1 MTTEPQ
7 VRRGVALSCRNAT
20 TAEELRTHWDIRH
33 QVFVVEQT
41 VFVDTDEDAYD
52 ADSRTVHVVG
62 YVGDRAAGAVRLYPL
77 AQGTRWQGDRLAVLA
92 DDRAAG
98 LGGPLVRHAVAT
110 AAALGGTHMVAH
122 IQLPNV
128 RFFEHLGW
136 SRDGEIE
143 MYVGIEHQPMIIR
156 WA

>member
-1 MTTEPQ
+1 
-7 VRRGVALSCRNAT
+7 
-20 TAEELRTHWDIRH
+20 LRTHWDIRH
-33 QVFVVEQT
+33 QVFVVEQA
-41 VFVDTDEDAYD
+41 VFVGTDEDAYD

-77 AQGTRWQGDRLAVLA
+77 DTAEGPGRWQGDRLAVLA

-98 LGGPLVRHAVAT
+98 LGAPLVRHAVAT
-110 AAALGGTHMVAH
+110 ATALGGTHMVAH

-136 SRDGEIE
+136 SRDGDTEI
-143 MYVGIEHQPMIIR
+143 YVGIEHQPMIIR